1 MRVIL
6 YTGKGG
12 VGKTTTAAAT
22 AVKCAG
28 LGHRTIVLSTDAAH
42 SLSDIFETGIGAS
55 PTPIIEG
62 LDAQE
67 IDVAYELKHHWGV
80 IQRYITAFL
89 KSQGIEGIMAEE
101 FAIVPGMEELFSL
114 LKLKEYADS
123 GAYEVAIVDCAPT
136 ASTLRMLGMPDAMRW
151 YMDKF
156 FHIERRIAKAV
167 KPLAERLTKIP
178 MPTDEIFFSAETLF
192 RRVDAMKD
200 LLTDAGKAT
209 VRLVCTP
216 ERMVVQESRRAF
228 TTLSLFGLPVDAV
241 ITNRVLP
248 EGLDAQ
254 YFKKWKTAQKRHI
267 KEISRCFD
275 PLRIFHLSL
284 FDQEVTGVKLLTKV
298 ADDLFA
304 DTDPT
309 DIFTT
314 SNPMDISSGEDGY
327 TLSLDLPLID
337 KSDLD
342 LWTKE
347 GELVIKA
354 YNYQRNILLP
364 QTLAGMKL
372 AGARF
377 EGQTLKINFRENN
390 DA

>member
-1 MRVIL
+1 MRIIL

-22 AVKCAG
+22 AVKCAEH
-28 LGHRTIVLSTDAAH
+28 GHRTIVLSTDAAH

-55 PTPIIEG
+55 PTPIVEG

-80 IQRYITAFL
+80 IQSYITKFL

-136 ASTLRMLGMPDAMRW
+136 ASTLRMLGMPDAVRW

-156 FHIERRIAKAV
+156 FHIERRIVKAV
-167 KPLAERLTKIP
+167 KPVAERLTKIP
-178 MPTDEIFFSAETLF
+178 MPTDEIYFSAESLF

-216 ERMVVQESRRAF
+216 ERMVIQESRRAF
-228 TTLSLFGLPVDAV
+228 TTLSLFGLPVDAI

-254 YFKKWKTAQKRHI
+254 YFKKWKTAQRRHI
-267 KEISRCFD
+267 K
-275 PLRIFHLSL
+275 
-284 FDQEVTGVKLLTKV
+284 
-298 ADDLFA
+298 
-304 DTDPT
+304 
-309 DIFTT
+309 
-314 SNPMDISSGEDGY
+314 
-327 TLSLDLPLID
+327 
-337 KSDLD
+337 
-342 LWTKE
+342 
-347 GELVIKA
+347 
-354 YNYQRNILLP
+354 
-364 QTLAGMKL
+364 
-372 AGARF
+372 
-377 EGQTLKINFRENN
+377 
-390 DA
+390 